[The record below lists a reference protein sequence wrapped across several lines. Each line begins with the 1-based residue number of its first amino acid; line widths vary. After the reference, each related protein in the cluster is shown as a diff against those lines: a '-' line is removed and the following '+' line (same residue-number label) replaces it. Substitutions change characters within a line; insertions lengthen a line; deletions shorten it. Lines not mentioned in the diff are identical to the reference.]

1 MERKGPAVAKVRVN
15 GFSVSADGFAAGR
28 DQSLEQPMGVGAE
41 GLHRWLTG
49 TKTFHAMVGKE
60 GGSTGVDERFAAQ
73 SMAGLGAWVMGRNMF
88 GPIRGEWPDEEWKG
102 WWGDTPPYHCPV
114 FVLTRYPRESLE
126 MDGGTVFHFVTG
138 GIDEALSRAKSAAD
152 GRDVRIGGGTE
163 TVRQYLQSGAIDVLH
178 IAISPVLLGQGEAL
192 FAGLDLPALGY
203 EVTEYMQGEQ
213 AMHLV
218 LGRA

>member
-1 MERKGPAVAKVRVN
+1 MNA
-15 GFSVSADGFAAGR
+15 FTISVDGFAAGR
-28 DQSLEQPMGVGAE
+28 DQRLEQPMGVGAE
-41 GLHRWLTG
+41 GLHRWLMETR
-49 TKTFHAMVGKE
+49 TFHAMMGKE

-73 SMAGLGAWVMGRNMF
+73 SMDGLGAWVMGRNMF
-88 GPIRGEWPDEEWKG
+88 GPIRGEWPNDDWKG

-114 FVLTRYPRESLE
+114 FVLTRYPREPLA

-138 GIDEALSRAKSAAD
+138 GIDEALARAKEAA
-152 GRDVRIGGGTE
+152 GERDVRIGGGAS
-163 TVRQYLQSGAIDVLH
+163 TVRQYLQARAIDALH

-203 EVTEYMQGEQ
+203 RVKEHTQGEQ

-218 LGRA
+218 LARS